1 LKEGIYVMEN
11 VLTTT
16 QNEIGINFTKFENE
30 WLEILKKD
38 KNYNDAEFFNTYL
51 NESEITLSIFRYRNY
66 LVSKQNDIRNID
78 KASEIMEYI
87 LNENYNLIENKFEEM
102 FLEPV
107 SKVEIRSIINIVTIQ
122 EKLIDLIGLHN
133 RKKANRLMSLLT
145 IL

>member
-1 LKEGIYVMEN
+1 MEN